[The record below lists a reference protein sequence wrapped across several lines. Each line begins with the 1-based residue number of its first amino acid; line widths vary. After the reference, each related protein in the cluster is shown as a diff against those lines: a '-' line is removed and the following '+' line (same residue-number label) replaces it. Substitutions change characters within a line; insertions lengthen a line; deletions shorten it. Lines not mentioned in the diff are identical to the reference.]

1 MLQVRTY
8 VPTRTSTYVLVV
20 FVVFFSFVLPFV
32 ILVFVVLIIAV
43 LIAVYWVPFLPHVR
57 CLPDMVDGSG
67 ASHVLHVWSTIVFL
81 VATPVPHVPQL

>member
-1 MLQVRTY
+1 M
-8 VPTRTSTYVLVV
+8 LVV